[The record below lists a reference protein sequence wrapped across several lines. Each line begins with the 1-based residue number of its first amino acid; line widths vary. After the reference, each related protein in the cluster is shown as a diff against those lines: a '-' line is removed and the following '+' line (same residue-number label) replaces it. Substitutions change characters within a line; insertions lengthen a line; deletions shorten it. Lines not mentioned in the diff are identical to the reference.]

1 MINPLAQVLSERS
14 KTSVKGVFCNCT
26 ANPLVIK
33 ACMRRM
39 LDTQSPLIIEATA
52 NQVNQDGGYT
62 GMTPVD
68 YREFVLQL
76 AHETGF
82 PLNRLIL
89 GGDHLGPLTW
99 MDLPN
104 EVAMEKAEIL
114 VDLYASA
121 GYSKIHLDTSMRLS
135 EDDPNLILSTATIAE
150 RGVRLLKIAEAGFKK
165 YAKDHP
171 HAVHPVYIIGSEV
184 PIPGGAQEEEGISV
198 TKPEDFSTTV
208 NIYRQEIEKAG
219 LTAVW
224 DRIVAVVVQP
234 GVEFGDETVHE
245 YDQEAAQALIHA
257 LHKQDGFVFE
267 GHSTDYQTKKH
278 LAEMVDDGIA
288 ILKVGP
294 ALTFALR
301 QGLFALAMMENE
313 MISDFSLLSHYIEIL
328 DKVMLEQPKNWQH
341 HYHGTSAELA
351 FARKYSFSDRS
362 RYYLP
367 HADVEDAR
375 QRLFA
380 NTREIPLSLL
390 SQFMPIQYR
399 KVREGSLESNPEA
412 LVLDWVC
419 ETIDDYLYACER

>member
-1 MINPLAQVLSERS
+1 MINPLAQVLAERTN
-14 KTSVKGVFCNCT
+14 TSVKGVFCNCT
-26 ANPLVIK
+26 ANPMVIK
-33 ACMRRM
+33 ACMCRM
-39 LDTQSPLIIEATA
+39 MTTQGPLIIEATA

-62 GMTPVD
+62 GMTPID

-82 PLNRLIL
+82 PIKRLIL

-104 EVAMEKAEIL
+104 EEAMKKAEIL

-135 EDDPNLILSTATIAE
+135 EDDPNLILSTETIAQ
-150 RGVRLLKIAEAGFKK
+150 RGVRLLKIAETGFEK
-165 YAKDHP
+165 YSVDHP
-171 HAVHPVYIIGSEV
+171 HAVRPVYIIGSEV
-184 PIPGGAQEEEGISV
+184 PIPGGAQEEEGLSV
-198 TKPEDFSTTV
+198 TRPEDFSTTV

-219 LTAVW
+219 LSDVW

-245 YDQEAAQALIHA
+245 YNQKAAETLIHA

-278 LAEMVDDGIA
+278 LAEMVDDGIV

-313 MISDFSLLSHYIEIL
+313 MISDFSVLSHYIEIL

-341 HYHGTSAELA
+341 HYRGTAGEIA

-367 HADVEDAR
+367 HNDVEEAR

-390 SQFMPIQYR
+390 SQFMPVQYR

-412 LVLDWVC
+412 LVLDWVS
-419 ETIDDYLYACER
+419 ETLNDYLFACER